1 MPYLCGLWRFANAY
15 SIIFW
20 RGDWFS
26 EAPKMQC
33 DWMVYILDW
42 INSFHVYAFTLVSGY
57 IFAYKKNKGDYNDLV
72 CFVKTKVKR
81 LLIPYIFVMLIW
93 VVPISEIFFKC
104 DIEVIVK
111 NYFWGINPSQLW
123 FLLMLFWVF
132 LISWIL
138 YYIFKKK
145 ILGCACAMGFYLLGF
160 IGGGWIPNVFC
171 ILTACRYVIFFYLG
185 IQIRICHENGEKAK
199 TERIPWWNWCILDA
213 LFFAMSQIMME
224 TNYLHYLLE
233 FFSNIIGAIMA
244 FYVLQKIADWSKWYD
259 KKSFT
264 NLSKCMMPIY
274 LFHQQIIYFVISAL
288 NGKVHPVLNAFA
300 NFTISLF
307 VSWLIS
313 WLLLKCKITKFLI
326 GQK

>member
-1 MPYLCGLWRFANAY
+1 
-15 SIIFW
+15 
-20 RGDWFS
+20 
-26 EAPKMQC
+26 
-33 DWMVYILDW
+33 
-42 INSFHVYAFTLVSGY
+42 
-57 IFAYKKNKGDYNDLV
+57 
-72 CFVKTKVKR
+72 
-81 LLIPYIFVMLIW
+81 
-93 VVPISEIFFKC
+93 
-104 DIEVIVK
+104 
-111 NYFWGINPSQLW
+111 
-123 FLLMLFWVF
+123 
-132 LISWIL
+132 
-138 YYIFKKK
+138 
-145 ILGCACAMGFYLLGF
+145 
-160 IGGGWIPNVFC
+160 
-171 ILTACRYVIFFYLG
+171 
-185 IQIRICHENGEKAK
+185 
-199 TERIPWWNWCILDA
+199 
-213 LFFAMSQIMME
+213 MME

-326 GQK
+326 GQKWFIGNDDFYMWDIRKQRNGDVKEQRVFLLKLLNILVRWIRTSGNLEIRCPEVEIIYASLISHWFIQAINLTHGSVMLIINACDVDLITIMCNTINDCIGKRTCFASKSSTSNNYGKAKLALQTLICAPETSIICWRFGLVE

>member
-1 MPYLCGLWRFANAY
+1 M
-15 SIIFW
+15 
-20 RGDWFS
+20 
-26 EAPKMQC
+26 
-33 DWMVYILDW
+33 
-42 INSFHVYAFTLVSGY
+42 
-57 IFAYKKNKGDYNDLV
+57 
-72 CFVKTKVKR
+72 
-81 LLIPYIFVMLIW
+81 
-93 VVPISEIFFKC
+93 
-104 DIEVIVK
+104 
-111 NYFWGINPSQLW
+111 
-123 FLLMLFWVF
+123 
-132 LISWIL
+132 
-138 YYIFKKK
+138 
-145 ILGCACAMGFYLLGF
+145 
-160 IGGGWIPNVFC
+160 
-171 ILTACRYVIFFYLG
+171 
-185 IQIRICHENGEKAK
+185 
-199 TERIPWWNWCILDA
+199 DA